1 MSHALRTPVSAIVGF
16 LELLAK
22 PELNVGQRKE
32 AIELA
37 GSTAQTLLG
46 LIGNILD
53 IDKIESG
60 KYQITPQWSDV
71 AQVVSQQCHTFGALA
86 QQKGIALHSHL
97 PLQEGIALWVD
108 PQALRQILNNLI
120 GNALKFTAEGAIQ
133 ISCRLAQADETQGE
147 LTLIVSDSGCG
158 ISEAEQATL
167 FHRYAQARQGRQQPG
182 SGLGLVICQELVT
195 LMQGRLE
202 MVSRPGVGTTFTITL
217 PVRVS
222 RCAIHAPQALPAR
235 PQALPGLSILIADDH
250 PTNRLLLKRQLNT
263 IGYSVDEACDG
274 EEAENKLAG
283 KHYDLLITD
292 LNMPKKDGLALAAS
306 LRRRYPSLVIWGVTA
321 SALPQSREACLASG
335 MNMCLFKPVSV
346 QTLSHELSRL
356 AVGHASPNAARHLK
370 LSVLTENTGGD
381 QALMA
386 EMLETF
392 RDASATDLQAAGQ
405 AIARHEPQTFLRALH
420 RLHGSAQILGITALQ
435 QLCAPFEAKRPDSL
449 TPASCLE
456 VVQRITGVMRE
467 IDGEI
472 DALIGR

>member
-1 MSHALRTPVSAIVGF
+1 M
-16 LELLAK
+16 
-22 PELNVGQRKE
+22 
-32 AIELA
+32 
-37 GSTAQTLLG
+37 
-46 LIGNILD
+46 
-53 IDKIESG
+53 
-60 KYQITPQWSDV
+60 
-71 AQVVSQQCHTFGALA
+71 
-86 QQKGIALHSHL
+86 
-97 PLQEGIALWVD
+97 VD

-167 FHRYAQARQGRQQPG
+167 FHRYAQARQGRQQTG

>member
-1 MSHALRTPVSAIVGF
+1 NA
-16 LELLAK
+16 
-22 PELNVGQRKE
+22 
-32 AIELA
+32 
-37 GSTAQTLLG
+37 
-46 LIGNILD
+46 
-53 IDKIESG
+53 
-60 KYQITPQWSDV
+60 
-71 AQVVSQQCHTFGALA
+71 
-86 QQKGIALHSHL
+86 
-97 PLQEGIALWVD
+97 LQEGTMLWVD

-120 GNALKFTAEGAIQ
+120 GNALKFTVEGAIQ
-133 ISCRLAQADETQGE
+133 VSCRLTPANETQGE
-147 LTLIVSDSGCG
+147 LALMVSDSGCG

-167 FHRYAQARQGRQQPG
+167 FHRYAQARQGRQQTG
-182 SGLGLVICQELVT
+182 SGLGLVICKELVA

-217 PVRVS
+217 PVKAS
-222 RCAIHAPQALPAR
+222 RCAIHAPQASPAR
-235 PQALPGLSILIADDH
+235 PQALPGLAILIADDH
-250 PTNRLLLKRQLNT
+250 PTNRLLLKRQLST

-274 EEAENKLAG
+274 EEAENKLAS

-306 LRRRYPSLVIWGVTA
+306 LRRRYPGLVIWGVTA

-356 AVGHASPNAARHLK
+356 AVGRASPHATRHLK
-370 LSVLTENTGGD
+370 LSVLSENTGGD
-381 QALMA
+381 QALMN

-392 RDASATDLQAAGQ
+392 RDASAADLQAAGQ
-405 AIARHEPQTFLRALH
+405 AIARHEPQIFLRALH